1 MPKEQLLYCATDKEI
16 YDLLIASKQSITE
29 GILLSIARER
39 GIFYAPRETRE
50 VLIGNLSLLPYGYA
64 DLNLILDHRA
74 TIQRTEK
81 RTSITFNA
89 SLNMEDIK
97 AVCAEYRDTTK
108 DEKVTTQQDGT
119 NKFTATINYSELD
132 YSKTRLLQRRDKE
145 ADIEFFVKDNETTV
159 RLPSNPK
166 ARAVIEALKTALDQR
181 IQGSIQAEE
190 IELTSLKT
198 PEARTTFFT
207 SLISQLSGYKLHN
220 VMDVKV
226 ESKLHDPAPDLED
239 VDAEDEDEGEET
251 DEGLAAKETM
261 LSVVENIALKGSLL
275 LSSPEYQQLRQK
287 GFYITSIVWTAQQVE
302 SPNDIVEFDAGFEL
316 PREGKGFKYNVRGL
330 YRNINGTPTK
340 TLRQI
345 PKEQKPPYFSLLEGT
360 ARRVLKSLGSPSP
373 EVDGKV
379 A

>member
-39 GIFYAPRETRE
+39 GIFYALRETRE
-50 VLIGNLSLLPYGYA
+50 VFIGNLSLLPYGYA
-64 DLNLILDHRA
+64 DLNLILDHRV

-220 VMDVKV
+220 VMDVK
-226 ESKLHDPAPDLED
+226 D
-239 VDAEDEDEGEET
+239 VVRASGVFR
-251 DEGLAAKETM
+251 L
-261 LSVVENIALKGSLL
+261 V
-275 LSSPEYQQLRQK
+275 SS
-287 GFYITSIVWTAQQVE
+287 
-302 SPNDIVEFDAGFEL
+302 
-316 PREGKGFKYNVRGL
+316 
-330 YRNINGTPTK
+330 
-340 TLRQI
+340 
-345 PKEQKPPYFSLLEGT
+345 
-360 ARRVLKSLGSPSP
+360 
-373 EVDGKV
+373 
-379 A
+379 